1 MSSFWELAIPMMIIL
16 IPGFLFSDFKRLA
29 HYIEKRMKRRKIY
42 QVGCSLRVYL
52 TELAVLNDMSRRSVA
67 RRPPNSTTALDTTA
81 RAQEPS
87 PQNSFL

>member
-1 MSSFWELAIPMMIIL
+1 MMIIL

-42 QVGCSLRVYL
+42 QVGCGLRVYL

-67 RRPPNSTTALDTTA
+67 RKPPDTTA
-81 RAQEPS
+81 RILLCPSLDTVCSAQEPS
-87 PQNSFL
+87 PQNLFL